1 MMTKKWYPK
10 PGEISPEAC
19 AVLISG
25 LFDVHSRTEE
35 GRTVYD
41 LVGVYCV
48 AGMSIEELD
57 DELRGVHETI
67 MAGSAAADAAMVD
80 LFA

>member
-1 MMTKKWYPK
+1 MMRKWYPK
-10 PGEISPEAC
+10 PGELSPEAC
-19 AVLISG
+19 AVLLCG

-41 LVGVYCV
+41 MVGVYCI
-48 AGMSIEELD
+48 AGMSIEELE

-67 MAGSAAADAAMVD
+67 VAGSAAADAAAVN